1 MLKIV
6 AVVLF
11 TIVLIIDF
19 MSTLVERKIQ
29 PIDILVR
36 SGMLLVWVS
45 IIREVMV

>member
-19 MSTLVERKIQ
+19 MSTLVERKVQ
-29 PIDILVR
+29 PIDVLVR

>member
-11 TIVLIIDF
+11 TIVLVIDF
-19 MSTLVERKIQ
+19 MSTLVKRKIQ
-29 PIDILVR
+29 PIDVLVR